1 MVITGLISLLQILFL
16 PGLILNTLIKK
27 EAGILYK
34 LCYVIAFSMLF
45 NLVYTIILVVFHA
58 YVFNV
63 ILVTVIVESLV
74 LLILYRKYF
83 SQPIGKLL
91 GTLFT
96 KYKNIVAHFFT
107 NWSDKSTSQK
117 VMQVVKIIAFLFA
130 LLSLAWVLYDF
141 VTQIGSVFS
150 KWDSVVSYNRWASEW
165 ARGMFPT
172 RATEYPQLLPANW
185 SLTYVFTQSPVVMF
199 AKLVQGVF
207 PILFVLA
214 MIDLGLTFDSAGLLF
229 AVPLSIVLLKK
240 FAGVSLFEGYMD
252 VPVTTFILLSFYM
265 IFKDLHQNRYS
276 QSTLWLSGIV
286 ILAAAMT
293 KQPGTLAFGAW
304 VLVNFFLLLSKNPG
318 KFWDAVKKLL
328 LPTLVILLVIAS
340 WYIFK
345 MNRDVALGEESSIAM
360 TNAWAANDFK
370 TGFFDI
376 LLYRLKLLDLWILFI
391 PTLLASVFFAK
402 GGVKLLILCYAVP
415 YLLVTLCY
423 GYYEAFLRYLTP
435 ISFVFAIGVGVLF
448 DVLILKAFDLSQ
460 KQQFLE
466 FQANLSRWAQPIL
479 GIFRKV
485 PRISFWVVFIL
496 GISLVV
502 LIGMK
507 YPDSKLIR
515 NYEYQQMGI
524 GNRVINDYLADFYKD
539 KDPKDLTL
547 TWYPFMDYLPG
558 LEGRTVSVYGGDIQF
573 LTDSMKREDIQYI
586 LLYNTTPS
594 EITDY
599 AFSLVEKDQMILITD
614 FGLVKDGVLF
624 EIKR

>member
-16 PGLILNTLIKK
+16 PGLILNALLKK
-27 EAGILYK
+27 EAGFLYK

-45 NLVYTIILVVFHA
+45 NLVYTIILVVFHV
-58 YVFNV
+58 YIFNV
-63 ILVTVIVESLV
+63 ILVTVIIESLV
-74 LLILYRKYF
+74 LLILYRKYL

-91 GTLFT
+91 GTAFT
-96 KYKNIVAHFFT
+96 KYKNIAAHFFS

-117 VMQVVKIIAFLFA
+117 VIQVIKIVAFLIA

-150 KWDSVVSYNRWASEW
+150 RWDSVVSYNRWASEW
-165 ARGMFPT
+165 AKGMFPT

-229 AVPLSIVLLKK
+229 VVPLSIVLLKK

-265 IFKDLHQNRYS
+265 ILKDLHQSRYS

-318 KFWDAVKKLL
+318 KIWSAIKKML

-345 MNRDVALGEESSIAM
+345 MNRDIALGEESSIAM
-360 TNAWAANDFK
+360 TTAWAANDFK
-370 TGFFDI
+370 TGFIDI
-376 LLYRLKLLDLWILFI
+376 LLYRLQLLDLWILFVPLI
-391 PTLLASVFFAK
+391 LASVFIAK
-402 GGVKLLILCYAVP
+402 GGVKLLILCYAIP
-415 YLLVTLCY
+415 YLLVTLSY

-435 ISFVFAIGVGVLF
+435 ISFVFAIGVGVF
-448 DVLILKAFDLSQ
+448 IDYLIKNGLEFSQ
-460 KQQFLE
+460 KQQFSK
-466 FQANLSRWAQPIL
+466 FKANLSRWAQPIL
-479 GIFRKV
+479 SILRKV
-485 PRISFWVVFIL
+485 PGISFWVVLIL
-496 GISLVV
+496 GLSLVV
-502 LIGMK
+502 FIGMK

-515 NYEYQQMGI
+515 NFEYQQMGI
-524 GNRVINDYLADFYKD
+524 GNRIINDYLIDFYKD

-547 TWYPFMDYLPG
+547 TWYPFMEYLPG
-558 LEGRTVSVYGGDIQF
+558 LEGRTVIVYSGDIQ
-573 LTDSMKREDIQYI
+573 LLSDNMLQQDIKYV

-599 AFSLVEKDQMILITD
+599 AYSLVEQGQMIFITD
-614 FGLVKDGVLF
+614 FGLAKDGVLF